1 MVCELLAWMQMLA
14 LAGPARSREP
24 KRVRLRVFTWP
35 GSWSAATAFSD
46 CTWPPLALVRIY
58 HRSPHISPP
67 RSSVWRPSGLA
78 DQPKP
83 SLRTEE
89 RAMACRTRPPCT
101 TGRDR
106 VGQIK
111 HPANASA
118 TTKFAKSSGLE
129 PVFGVDDCIPH
140 DGFFTR
146 TMVSP
151 VCYSR

>member
-14 LAGPARSREP
+14 LADPARCWG
-24 KRVRLRVFTWP
+24 TQA
-35 GSWSAATAFSD
+35 GTAAGLH
-46 CTWPPLALVRIY
+46 LAGQLVRGDCLQRL
-58 HRSPHISPP
+58 HLAAAGPSPHISPP
-67 RSSVWRPSGLA
+67 RSSAWRPSGLA

-89 RAMACRTRPPCT
+89 PAMACKTRPPGA

-129 PVFGVDDCIPH
+129 HVFGVDDCIPH